1 MKNKCNAVSRRA
13 MCTEVRA
20 YVDRKLEE
28 LSILHAS
35 IGTKSKHDPGT
46 SESLREKEVIL
57 LMEIEKVA
65 PEYFKI
71 ISDK

>member
-13 MCTEVRA
+13 MCKEVRE
-20 YVDRKLEE
+20 YVDGKLEE
-28 LSILHAS
+28 LSLLHAS
-35 IGTKSKHDPGT
+35 NGTKSKHDPGS

-65 PEYFKI
+65 PEYFKV
-71 ISDK
+71 ISEK

>member
-13 MCTEVRA
+13 MCKEVRE
-20 YVDRKLEE
+20 YVDGKLEE
-28 LSILHAS
+28 LSLLHAS
-35 IGTKSKHDPGT
+35 HGTKSKHDAG
-46 SESLREKEVIL
+46 SRESLREKEVIL

-65 PEYFKI
+65 PEYFKV